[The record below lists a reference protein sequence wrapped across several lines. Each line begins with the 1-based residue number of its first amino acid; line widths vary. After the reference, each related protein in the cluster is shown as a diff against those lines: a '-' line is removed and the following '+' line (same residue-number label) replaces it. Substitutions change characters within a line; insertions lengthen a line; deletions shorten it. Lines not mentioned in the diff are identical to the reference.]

1 MSRIKIPEVGK
12 WVRNVLYS
20 MPNNRAEEFKAPPDV
35 SGGAFFETPPPE
47 FKDGMFIPY
56 PPTGARTLDSDK
68 RLSQSWR
75 VYGRSPVCI
84 RT

>member
-35 SGGAFFETPPPE
+35 SGGAFFADR
-47 FKDGMFIPY
+47 F
-56 PPTGARTLDSDK
+56 
-68 RLSQSWR
+68 
-75 VYGRSPVCI
+75 
-84 RT
+84 